1 MLPQEKTADS
11 ETDWKKQY
19 AQTVKELDIKEK
31 EWGQQQQEILKTV
44 LRLTFAF
51 QGSNDILDKNLLDL
65 KEALKKSNNGIPQ
78 KEIDQLVQSILKHK
92 KEKDTDSSRTNLL
105 ITNVIQL
112 LSSGNQFD
120 QYSDKVRD
128 INNELKD
135 DSVEPT
141 TQLKPINEIVANINK
156 SSAKDKQKPDT
167 FKVFLKKLS
176 DNENTEPSLAALC
189 KKSIALNSEQEKLK
203 AVSQCIEKINASYSN
218 TDKKE
223 TAPADN
229 KETAPETETETAPET
244 AIATNPEAEFNI
256 DNLLIL
262 LDWITIPGKSQ
273 KKLDTLKQQLG
284 QRRDGADTGNLLRRI
299 ALTISNA
306 YMEIQAELNETES
319 FLKKVTHQL
328 NEITLQIADIETIE
342 NESFSNSVTLNSEM
356 EKQIKLIQSGVD
368 EADTIE
374 NIKKT
379 IDTRIEVLQSNMDQ
393 FIHVEQGRKK
403 QSDTHHK
410 ELIERL
416 SDMEDETE
424 ELRQSIE
431 VERKKAYND
440 ALTGVPNRM
449 AFDERIQHEY
459 QRWQRYN
466 SKLTLCLV
474 DIDKFKGVNDT
485 YGHKAGDIVLKT
497 IAEKC
502 ASKVRKS
509 DYFCR
514 YGGEEFALILPETG
528 LSAAITVAETLRES
542 IERCSFQYGDQ
553 DVNVTI
559 SCGLAEVKGKDNLDK
574 VFKRADRALYKAKDS
589 GRNRCISEDQLHLM

>member
-1 MLPQEKTADS
+1 MLSQEKNNDS

-19 AQTVKELDIKEK
+19 AQSLKELDAKEK
-31 EWGQQQQEILKTV
+31 EWEQQQQDILKTV

-51 QGSNDILDKNLLDL
+51 QGSNDILDKKLLDL
-65 KEALKKSNNGIPQ
+65 KEALKISKNDIPL
-78 KEIDQLVQSILKHK
+78 KEIGELVQAILKHK

-112 LSSGNQFD
+112 LSGNNQYE
-120 QYSDKVRD
+120 QYSEKVKG
-128 INNELKD
+128 INKDLKND
-135 DSVEPT
+135 AADPAS
-141 TQLKPINEIVANINK
+141 QLKPINEIIANINK
-156 SSAKDKQKPDT
+156 STAKEKQKPDT

-176 DNENTEPSLAALC
+176 ANESTEPSLAALC
-189 KKSIALNSEQEKLK
+189 KKSIALSTEQEKLK
-203 AVSQCIEKINASYSN
+203 AISQCIEKINAQTESSVS
-218 TDKKE
+218 K
-223 TAPADN
+223 PA
-229 KETAPETETETAPET
+229 ESSSS
-244 AIATNPEAEFNI
+244 ATTSTVSVDTEFNTE
-256 DNLLIL
+256 NLLTL

-273 KKLDTLKQQLG
+273 KKLDTLKKQLEE
-284 QRRDGADTGNLLRRI
+284 RNDGKDTGNLLRRI

-306 YMEIQAELNETES
+306 YMEIQAELNETEG

-328 NEITLQIADIETIE
+328 NEITLQIADIETLE
-342 NESFSNSVTLNSEM
+342 NESFSSSVTHNSEM
-356 EKQIKLIQSGVD
+356 EKQIKLIKSGVS

-374 NIKKT
+374 EIKKT

-393 FIHVEQGRKK
+393 FITVEQTRKK
-403 QSDTHHK
+403 KTDNRHQ

-416 SDMEDETE
+416 GNMEDETE
-424 ELRQSIE
+424 KLRECIE
-431 VERKKAYND
+431 IERNKAYND

-449 AFDERIQHEY
+449 AFDERINHEF

-509 DYFCR
+509 DFFCR

-528 LSAAITVAETLRES
+528 LSSAIPVAETLREN
-542 IERCSFQYGDQ
+542 IEKCSFQHGDK
-553 DVNVTI
+553 NVSITI
-559 SCGLAEVKGKDNLDK
+559 SCGLAEVKGKDTLDK
-574 VFKRADRALYKAKDS
+574 VFQRADKALYKAKET